1 MNRFDPLCRGLP
13 LVVLLAMVVGGGVV
27 GCAST
32 SDSERASSSPKQ
44 RPPLTPDKVTFY
56 RTPPAKFD
64 TIGTVKVPVTPDLN
78 WDERGDATA
87 GFAILKSKAAAVGAN
102 GVLLKIPDREY
113 DRQVTA
119 AYNGDW
125 YTVALRGQPGA
136 ATAVAHAIFVYST
149 R

>member
-1 MNRFDPLCRGLP
+1 MNRSNSVYRRLP
-13 LVVLLAMVVGGGVV
+13 LVVVLAIIVVGGVV
-27 GCAST
+27 GCVST
-32 SDSERASSSPKQ
+32 SDPERASSKQ

-64 TIGTVKVPVTPDLN
+64 TLGTVQVPATPELN

-125 YTVALRGQPGA
+125 YTVALRGPPGA
-136 ATAVAHAIFVYST
+136 ATAVAHAIFVYGT